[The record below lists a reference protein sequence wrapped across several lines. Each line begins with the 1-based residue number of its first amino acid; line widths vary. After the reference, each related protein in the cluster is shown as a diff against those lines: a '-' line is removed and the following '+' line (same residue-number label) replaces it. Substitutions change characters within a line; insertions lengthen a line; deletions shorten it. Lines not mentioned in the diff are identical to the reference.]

1 MNTRPMVINTVDQL
15 NPTEDRVIE
24 QIAYELN
31 IPTSLLN
38 PYTDLID
45 DLYLDAL
52 DHSLLI
58 ARLEQYFQ
66 VMLTREEVVGI
77 QTIRDAAQLI
87 SLHAAN

>member
-1 MNTRPMVINTVDQL
+1 MVINTVDQL

-52 DHSLLI
+52 DRSLLI

-77 QTIRDAAQLI
+77 QTIRDAARLI
-87 SLHAAN
+87 SLYEAN

>member
-15 NPTEDRVIE
+15 NPTEGRVIE

-38 PYTDLID
+38 PYTDLDD

-52 DHSLLI
+52 DRSLLI

-66 VMLTREEVVGI
+66 VMLTKEEVVGI

-87 SLHAAN
+87 SLHEAN

>member
-52 DHSLLI
+52 DRSLLI

-87 SLHAAN
+87 SLHEAN